1 MSGRAMAVLTEL
13 ERQGV
18 NAHSLCADSRQ
29 VRKGDVFVAF
39 PGAQVDGR
47 RFVANAV
54 ANGAQAVLYE
64 QADAGTVDLGV
75 PAVPVPGLAALS
87 GEIAHLVYGRPSEKL
102 SLVGVTGTNGKTS
115 VSQWIAQAW
124 DCLSQSHAIQLE
136 GTPSHPPP
144 PGGGGDQ
151 SPPSTGW
158 KRGFTE
164 HGSVP
169 LERAS
174 GAKQA
179 LRGQGGRRFVA
190 THRPQGRC
198 AVMGTLGNGFI
209 EALEDSPNTTPD
221 AITVHRLLARYVEQG
236 ASACAMEVS
245 SIGLDQGRVNGARF
259 ATAVFTNLTRDH
271 LDYHGDMASYAKAK
285 AALFEMPGLE
295 AAVINL
301 DDDFGRDLAQR
312 LQGRVRVIGYTLG
325 AAAKVDEVL
334 AAENLSITSTG
345 LCFTLRGLPVTAPVI
360 GRFNASNLLAVIGVL
375 LAGGTTLSDAI
386 TSIADLRPPPGRLQI
401 VGGNDQPLVVVDYA
415 HTPDALEKALD
426 TLRETAAARSG
437 KLICVF
443 GCGGDRDAGKRS
455 LMGAT
460 AERLAD
466 RVILTSDNPRS
477 ETADSI
483 IAAIRAG
490 MKTAPLIEPDRAKAI
505 RAAVGSAGPRDVI
518 LLAGKGHELY
528 QEIAG
533 VRHPFSDVAQA
544 QAVLEQRA

>member
-13 ERQGV
+13 ERKGV
-18 NAHSLCADSRQ
+18 NAHSLCADSRN
-29 VRKGDVFVAF
+29 VRRGDVFVAF

-64 QADAGTVDLGV
+64 QAGAGAVELGV
-75 PAVPVPGLAALS
+75 PVVPVAGLAALS

-115 VSQWIAQAW
+115 VSQWIAQA
-124 DCLSQSHAIQLE
+124 SN
-136 GTPSHPPP
+136 
-144 PGGGGDQ
+144 
-151 SPPSTGW
+151 
-158 KRGFTE
+158 
-164 HGSVP
+164 
-169 LERAS
+169 
-174 GAKQA
+174 A
-179 LRGQGGRRFVA
+179 LGRK
-190 THRPQGRC
+190 C
-198 AVMGTLGNGFI
+198 AVMGTLGNGFPG
-209 EALEDSPNTTPD
+209 ALEESPNTTPD

-236 ASACAMEVS
+236 ASTCAIEVS

-301 DDDFGRDLAQR
+301 DDDFGRELAQR

-345 LCFTLRGLPVTAPVI
+345 LRFTLRGLPVTVPVI
-360 GRFNASNLLAVIGVL
+360 GRFNASNVLAVMGAL
-375 LAGGTTLSDAI
+375 LAGGTTLPDAI
-386 TSIADLRPPPGRLQI
+386 ASLASLHPPPGRLQI
-401 VGGNDQPLVVVDYA
+401 VGRNGQPLVVVDYA

-426 TLRETAAARSG
+426 TLHESAAARGG

-443 GCGGDRDAGKRS
+443 GCGGDRDAGKRP
-455 LMGAT
+455 LMGVV

-466 RVILTSDNPRS
+466 CVTLTSDNPRG
-477 ETADSI
+477 ENPDNI
-483 IAAIRAG
+483 IAAIRTG

-505 RAAVGSAGPRDVI
+505 HAAVIGADPRDVI
-518 LLAGKGHELY
+518 LLAGKGHEPY

-533 VRHPFSDVAQA
+533 VRHPFSDVAHA
-544 QAVLEQRA
+544 QAALEQRA

>member
-13 ERQGV
+13 ERKGV

-64 QADAGTVDLGV
+64 QADAGKVELEV
-75 PAVPVPGLAALS
+75 PAVPVDGLAALS

-115 VSQWIAQAW
+115 VSQWIAQA
-124 DCLSQSHAIQLE
+124 SN
-136 GTPSHPPP
+136 
-144 PGGGGDQ
+144 
-151 SPPSTGW
+151 
-158 KRGFTE
+158 
-164 HGSVP
+164 
-169 LERAS
+169 
-174 GAKQA
+174 A
-179 LRGQGGRRFVA
+179 LGRK
-190 THRPQGRC
+190 C

-221 AITVHRLLARYVEQG
+221 AITVHRLLAGYVEQG

-295 AAVINL
+295 TAVINL

-345 LCFTLRGLPVTAPVI
+345 LRFTLRGLPVTAPVI
-360 GRFNASNLLAVIGVL
+360 GRFNAANLLAVIGTL
-375 LAGGTTLSDAI
+375 LAGGTTLPDAI
-386 TSIADLRPPPGRLQI
+386 ASVAGLHPPPGRLQI

-426 TLRETAAARSG
+426 TLRETAASRSG

-466 RVILTSDNPRS
+466 RVILTSDNPRG
-477 ETADSI
+477 ENPDNI

-490 MKTAPLIEPDRAKAI
+490 MNTAPLIEPDRTKAI
-505 RAAVGSAGPRDVI
+505 RAAVGSADSRDVI

-528 QEIAG
+528 QEIAS
-533 VRHPFSDVAQA
+533 VRHPFSDVVQA
-544 QAVLEQRA
+544 QAALEQRA

>member
-1 MSGRAMAVLTEL
+1 MAVLTEL
-13 ERQGV
+13 ERKGV
-18 NAHSLCADSRQ
+18 HARSLCADSRHVQ
-29 VRKGDVFVAF
+29 KGDVFVAF

-64 QADAGTVDLGV
+64 QADAGKVEWEV
-75 PAVPVPGLAALS
+75 PAVPVDGLATLS
-87 GEIAHLVYGRPSEKL
+87 GEIAHLVYGRPSKKL

-115 VSQWIAQAW
+115 VSQWIAQA
-124 DCLSQSHAIQLE
+124 SN
-136 GTPSHPPP
+136 
-144 PGGGGDQ
+144 
-151 SPPSTGW
+151 
-158 KRGFTE
+158 
-164 HGSVP
+164 
-169 LERAS
+169 
-174 GAKQA
+174 A
-179 LRGQGGRRFVA
+179 LGRK
-190 THRPQGRC
+190 C

-236 ASACAMEVS
+236 ASVCAMEVS

-271 LDYHGDMASYAKAK
+271 LDYHGDMASYAKTK
-285 AALFEMPGLE
+285 VALFEMPGLE

-325 AAAKVDEVL
+325 AVAKVDEVL

-345 LCFTLRGLPVTAPVI
+345 LNFTLRGLPVTAPVI
-360 GRFNASNLLAVIGVL
+360 GRFNASNLLAVIGTLV
-375 LAGGTTLSDAI
+375 AGGTTLPHAI
-386 TSIADLRPPPGRLQI
+386 ASVAGLQSPPGRLQI
-401 VGGNDQPLVVVDYA
+401 VGGHDQPLVVVDYA

-426 TLRETAAARSG
+426 ALRETAAARSG

-443 GCGGDRDAGKRS
+443 GCGGDRDAGKRP
-455 LMGAT
+455 LMGAA

-466 RVILTSDNPRS
+466 RVILTSDNPRG
-477 ETADSI
+477 ENLDSI

-490 MKTAPLIEPDRAKAI
+490 MKTASLIEPDRAKAI
-505 RAAVGSAGPRDVI
+505 QAAVGSADSRDVI
-518 LLAGKGHELY
+518 LLAGKGHEPY

-533 VRHPFSDVAQA
+533 VRHLFSDVAQA
-544 QAVLEQRA
+544 QAALEQRA